1 MIGRPPRFPL
11 FPYATLFGSGD
22 GGRVGWVAVGGGVDL
37 AVEAGEFGGVD
48 VGSAMGLERKA
59 GQGGDAY
66 AGELT
71 SFHRQIRSEEHTS
84 ELQSQS
90 KLVCRLLLEKKE
102 LMSSGSC
109 SACVVMAGIRTRS
122 WSIVWRPPP
131 KPLASPSWSG
141 RSCRTYS
148 CGIGAVSRRLMS
160 S

>member
-90 KLVCRLLLEKKE
+90 KLVCRLLLEKKQ
-102 LMSSGSC
+102 MPSKPHRQHTKVS
-109 SACVVMAGIRTRS
+109 TP
-122 WSIVWRPPP
+122 RPIT
-131 KPLASPSWSG
+131 SPAFERSG
-141 RSCRTYS
+141 RQPRHT
-148 CGIGAVSRRLMS
+148 
-160 S
+160 